1 MSLEKRSTEVSRF
14 KLIAMFIAGLAA
26 GCSNAPMS
34 PVVDGD
40 ADTDPRRNTSA
51 PTAAP
56 DGAWHW
62 LGTQAGAALWV
73 IDEPARYRMEF
84 AGDSQLQLQVDCNRG
99 SAGYTL
105 SADGLFQAGPVGL
118 TKMGCGDASH
128 DRDFVGQLA
137 QARRLSFDGEW
148 LQLALGGEGGVM
160 LYARDSSL
168 RLHAYQC
175 EEGGAFAAVYGGSSA
190 AVLVD
195 GSVHVLPQVTA
206 ASGTHYRSGAIELRA
221 KGDQATLSGVGRERR
236 GCRFGD

>member
-1 MSLEKRSTEVSRF
+1 MQGSF

-34 PVVDGD
+34 PVIEDD
-40 ADTDPRRNTSA
+40 ADADPRRNTSA

-62 LGTQAGAALWV
+62 LGTQVGAALWV
-73 IDEPARYRMEF
+73 IDEPTRHRMEF

-105 SADGLFQAGPVGL
+105 SADGLFQAGPPGL

-128 DRDFVGQLA
+128 DREFIGQLA
-137 QARRLSFDGEW
+137 QARRLSFDGDW

-160 LYARDSSL
+160 LYARDPAL
-168 RLHAYQC
+168 RLHGYQC
-175 EEGGAFAAVYGGSSA
+175 EEGGAFAAAFGAASA

-195 GSVHVLPQVTA
+195 GNVHVLPQVPSG
-206 ASGTHYRSGAIELRA
+206 SGTEYRANGIQLSTKGEL
-221 KGDQATLSGVGRERR
+221 ATLSGVGRNRR